1 MQEWF
6 LAGYFTMD
14 LMVQRV
20 CDSAMLPLGKLP
32 VLLLKQRNLIQQA
45 SQPYLKG
52 CHSGGYEHVIDR
64 VLVLWSVLRFVLVGR
79 NDLCFSCF

>member
-20 CDSAMLPLGKLP
+20 CDSAMLPLGKLLLP
-32 VLLLKQRNLIQQA
+32 LLKQCNRIQQA

-52 CHSGGYEHVIDR
+52 CHSGGYEHVINR
-64 VLVLWSVLRFVLVGR
+64 VLVLWSVSRFVLVGS
-79 NDLCFSCF
+79 NDFCFSFF